1 VRRPKHSQT
10 PSETVTSVPPLLCG
24 LCSRPLTL
32 EPATGCVH
40 NRCAA
45 QASREG

>member
-1 VRRPKHSQT
+1 VRPPKNSQT
-10 PSETVTSVPPLLCG
+10 RAEAVASVPPLLCG
-24 LCSRPLTL
+24 LCSRPLML

-40 NRCAA
+40 DRCAA